1 MSFIIFTLSRDLY
14 CYLFAINY
22 KGEFIMAGK
31 ILLMGEPM
39 ALFIANETGEISEVS
54 SFSASIAGAEYNVAI
69 GLCRMGHQPVYC
81 TKLGGDPF
89 ADKIVAAMQRNGIDT
104 GLVMTDPDKLTGFM
118 IKSKVING
126 DPKIAYYRKNSA
138 ASSISTH
145 DVDRLD
151 LFGIDWLHITGI
163 LPAVSDSALK
173 AVKRL
178 VERAA
183 ALRIPISFDP
193 NLRPQLW
200 ESEKKMV
207 AALHSIAQNARL
219 VLPGISE
226 GKILTGE
233 ETPEKIA
240 RAYHEMGVQEVIVK
254 LGAKGA
260 YYSEKEGENDVAPA
274 FPVEKIVDT
283 VGAGDGFA
291 AGVISA
297 LCEGLTL
304 REAAERG
311 NVVGA
316 IQITNKS
323 DNEGLPTKEELREVI
338 QRGAL

>member
-1 MSFIIFTLSRDLY
+1 
-14 CYLFAINY
+14 
-22 KGEFIMAGK
+22 MAGK

-39 ALFIANETGEISEVS
+39 ALFIANETGEISEVD

-69 GLCRMGHQPVYC
+69 GLSRLGHHPVYC

-89 ADKIVAAMQRNGIDT
+89 AEKIVAAMQKNGIET
-104 GLVMTDPDKLTGFM
+104 GLVLRDPDRLTGFM
-118 IKSKVING
+118 IKSKVENG

-145 DVDRLD
+145 DADNLD

-163 LPAVSDSALK
+163 LPAVSESALK

-183 ALRIPISFDP
+183 ALQIPISFDP

-200 ESEKKMV
+200 ESEKKMI
-207 AALHSIAQNARL
+207 AALNSIAQNARL

-226 GKILTGE
+226 GRILTNE

-240 RAYHEMGVQEVIVK
+240 RAYHEMGVREVIVK

-260 YYSEKEGENDVAPA
+260 YYSEKDGEEGFVPA

-291 AGVISA
+291 AGAVSA
-297 LCEGLTL
+297 LCEDLTL
-304 REAAERG
+304 REAAQRG
-311 NVVGA
+311 NVIGA

-323 DNEGLPTKEELREVI
+323 DNEGLPTRERLAEVL
-338 QRGAL
+338 QKGAL